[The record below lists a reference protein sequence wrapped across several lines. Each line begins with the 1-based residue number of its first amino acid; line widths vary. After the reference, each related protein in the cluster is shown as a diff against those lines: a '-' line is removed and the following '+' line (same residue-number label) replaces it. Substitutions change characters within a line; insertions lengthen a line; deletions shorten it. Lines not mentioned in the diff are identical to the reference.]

1 MPRATRTAKSTTTT
15 SITRREFFAA
25 VRDRL
30 QVILPA
36 ELQGIRFWAN
46 HRQMKLY
53 YGHQRL
59 HYEIWTNGRDQH
71 IEIGLHFENGP
82 ESTESLIHFF
92 DQHIVEIKH
101 ELGPEI
107 ELERWTNSWGRI
119 FLLLPYQPLTEDLA
133 VEVADRLQRM
143 ISVLQPL
150 LNEAI
155 QHGRAGVSA

>member
-1 MPRATRTAKSTTTT
+1 MPRAARKTSTSKT

-30 QVILPA
+30 QVRLPSG
-36 ELQGIRFWAN
+36 LQNIHFQAS

-53 YGHQRL
+53 YRNHKL

-82 ESTESLIHFF
+82 ESTEALIRFF
-92 DQHIVEIKH
+92 DQHILEIKH

-107 ELERWTNSWGRI
+107 DLERWTNSWGRI
-119 FLLLPYQPLTEDLA
+119 FQLLPYQPLTEPLA
-133 VEVADRLQRM
+133 EEVGDRLRDM
-143 ISVLQPL
+143 IVVLQPL
-150 LNEAI
+150 LDEAT
-155 QHGRAGVSA
+155 GNR